1 MAAIRG
7 ILTWAVKGS
16 LAGGILLGFATLGSS
31 QTIVN
36 TETLLL
42 DVEEG
47 VAWTASLASD
57 FSGGNANVVDIATD
71 GGFAWK
77 RGDWGVKG
85 AVAWARLTQDGEA
98 IQSNAFGQI
107 RIQKGDVLRLQPFA
121 FVQSS
126 QNNVLKMQLRNLYGI
141 GVKRRLIASELLGLD
156 LSWGAMFEQE
166 YYAPEEQSPDT
177 RLMRNSLILS
187 MLWRVNESC
196 KIRLTSYA
204 QSAYADL
211 ADMRLFA
218 ETGIDL
224 QLNDWLAIEFGAAF
238 RWDSQPH
245 GGLNPWD
252 VGSVVGLRL
261 GAN

>member
-1 MAAIRG
+1 MELNQTS
-7 ILTWAVKGS
+7 ILAPKIPVILGV
-16 LAGGILLGFATLGSS
+16 LLGIAKLGAA

-42 DVEEG
+42 DVEGG
-47 VAWTASLASD
+47 VAWTASLSSD

-85 AVAWARLTQDGEA
+85 AVAWARLAQDGEA
-98 IQSNAFGQI
+98 IQSSAFGQI
-107 RIQKGDVLRLQPFA
+107 RIQQGDVLRLQPFA

-126 QNNVLKMQLRNLYGI
+126 QNNVLKMQLRNLYGF
-141 GVKRRLIASELLGLD
+141 GVKRRLIARELLNLD

-166 YYAPEEQSPDT
+166 RYSAETEEPDT
-177 RLMRNSLILS
+177 RLVRNSLILS
-187 MLWRVNESC
+187 MMWRVSESC
-196 KIRLTSYA
+196 GIRLTSYA
-204 QSAYADL
+204 QSAYQDL
-211 ADMRLFA
+211 RDMRLFA
-218 ETGIDL
+218 ETGIDF

-252 VGSVVGLRL
+252 LGSVVGLRL
-261 GAN
+261 GAI